1 MNAMRTAACFSVFAV
16 NVWSASV
23 EGAPPVARIL
33 GVRGDVKVQTAQD
46 KSRPARTYGALF
58 AKDTLEVP
66 SGTTIDV
73 VFRKSGR
80 RATVKETSV
89 DRKFQVEDARLAPS
103 EGVVLVEPPTQLAS
117 AIAMSV
123 GDLPSIAPGGV
134 SILRGPAPQAAAPR
148 IRPIDNGAVL
158 TTTPAFQWPGVEQ
171 ADEYEVELL
180 DQYHARQWV
189 TTTAETKLA
198 KTPGKSLAPGR
209 KYVWIVTAI
218 EGDKRTP
225 VSRGSFEVLAPEDAE
240 DVTALAKTD
249 DASLWALAAC
259 SYEQLGLVDESIKL
273 YEKLHKSQP
282 TDPVFPA
289 ALSDLYERAGDRDLA
304 ARARQDAEK
313 LGFEFQQP
321 KPPAK

>member
-1 MNAMRTAACFSVFAV
+1 MNTMRAAACFGVFAV
-16 NVWSASV
+16 GVWSASV
-23 EGAPPVARIL
+23 QGAPPVARIL

-46 KSRPARTYGALF
+46 KPRPARTYGALF
-58 AKDTLEVP
+58 AKDTLELP

-80 RATVKETSV
+80 RATVKETPA
-89 DRKFQVEDARLAPS
+89 DRKFQVEDARLAPT
-103 EGVVLVEPPTQLAS
+103 EGVVIVEPPAQLAS

-158 TTTPAFQWPGVEQ
+158 TGAPAFHWPPVDQ
-171 ADEYEVELL
+171 ANEYEVELL
-180 DQYHARQWV
+180 DQYNARQWL
-189 TTTAETKLA
+189 TTTAEPKLA
-198 KTPGKSLAPGR
+198 TPPGKPLTPGR
-209 KYVWIVTAI
+209 RYVWTVTAI
-218 EGDKRTP
+218 DGDKRTP
-225 VSRGSFEVLAPEDAE
+225 VSRGSFEVLAPEDVE

-249 DASLWALAAC
+249 DAALWALAAC
-259 SYEQLGLVDESIKL
+259 SYEQLGLVDESIQL

-282 TDPVFPA
+282 ADPVFPA
-289 ALSDLYERAGDRDLA
+289 ALSDLYERAGDRELA
-304 ARARQDAEK
+304 ARARQNAEK
-313 LGFEFQQP
+313 LGFEFQKP